1 MPASTASHIRRQRP
15 DTADFL
21 AGGGEMGALARR
33 LDWAATPLGPVSGWP
48 QSLRTA
54 ASILLNS
61 RHPMFLTWGPDLAIV
76 YNDAYAQVL
85 GERHPAA
92 LGRPFRDI
100 WPEVWDDL
108 TPMIATALSGQ
119 ATWSE
124 DMPFILTRHGYPEET
139 WFTFS
144 YSPIR
149 DESGG
154 VGGMFCACSETTAKV
169 LLERRL
175 NFQLRL
181 SERQR
186 GAHTAH
192 DVVAIAAQM
201 LGEALGLDR
210 TSFSEVDAE
219 TGAVRPP
226 EAWVHGAL
234 RYPVGRFRLSDFGP
248 EVEADARA
256 GRPTRIDDTDTD
268 PRTGA
273 EIYRRVGVRAFLGVS
288 LIKQGVLVAT
298 LSAQMTRPRHW
309 SDDEQALLSA
319 VLEQT
324 WSALQA
330 ARAEAALRE
339 SERRLRDVQA
349 AGQIGSADWDL
360 DSGWVHRSPEYLAIQ
375 GLPADSAPLIA
386 DPNDEWLMRV
396 HPEDRDEV
404 AAHFRDAAARA
415 GDFEREYRI
424 VRADTGEVRWVLNRG
439 RVEADDTG
447 HPIRLLSVQT
457 DITARKR
464 EDLRRGLLVNE
475 LNHRVKNTL
484 ATVQSIAAQTLRNA
498 ASPEAAAR
506 DLENRLMALSRAHDV
521 LTREVWEGAR
531 LSEIVAGAVGP
542 YAPPGR
548 CDVRGPDVWLSPPQA
563 LALAMALHELA
574 VNAAKYGALVGAQG
588 RVDIHWRRLPL
599 RPGPGGLEAAGP
611 AADATRTLR
620 LVWTETGGPPVA
632 APTRRGFG
640 ARLLERGLGRD
651 LGGEVHLDYQP
662 EGVVCRIEAALAPDD
677 RDRD

>member
-1 MPASTASHIRRQRP
+1 MPASSASHMGRQRP

-21 AGGGEMGALARR
+21 AGGGEMGARARR

-61 RHPMFLTWGPDLAIV
+61 RHPMFLAWGPDLAIV

-186 GAHTAH
+186 GAQTAH
-192 DVVAIAAQM
+192 DVVAIAAHM

-219 TGAVRPP
+219 TGAIRPP
-226 EAWVHGAL
+226 EDWVHGAL

-273 EIYRRVGVRAFLGVS
+273 PIYRQVGVRAFLGVS

-324 WSALQA
+324 WSAVEA
-330 ARAEAALRE
+330 ARSEAALRQ
-339 SERRLRDVQA
+339 SEQRLRDVQA
-349 AGQIGSADWDL
+349 AGQIGSFDL
-360 DSGWVHRSPEYLAIQ
+360 DLRSGRVHRSAEYLAIQ
-375 GLPADSAPLIA
+375 GLPAESPTEAVFPTD
-386 DPNDEWLMRV
+386 WLSRV
-396 HPEDRDEV
+396 PPEDRDEL
-404 AAHFRDAAARA
+404 AAHFREAVARP
-415 GDFEREYRI
+415 GTFEREYRI
-424 VRADTGEVRWVLNRG
+424 VRADTGEVRWVSSRG
-439 RVEADDTG
+439 RVEADAQGRPT
-447 HPIRLLSVQT
+447 RLLSVQT
-457 DITARKR
+457 DITERKR
-464 EDLRRGLLVNE
+464 EDVRRLLLVNE

-484 ATVQSIAAQTLRNA
+484 ATVQSIAAQTLRAA
-498 ASPEAAAR
+498 ASPQAAAA
-506 DLENRLMALSRAHDV
+506 DLEDRLMALSRAHDV

-574 VNAAKYGALVGAQG
+574 VNAAKYGALVGEQG
-588 RVDIHWRRLPL
+588 RVDIRWRRLPL
-599 RPGPGGLEAAGP
+599 RRGPGKS
-611 AADATRTLR
+611 
-620 LVWTETGGPPVA
+620 
-632 APTRRGFG
+632 
-640 ARLLERGLGRD
+640 
-651 LGGEVHLDYQP
+651 
-662 EGVVCRIEAALAPDD
+662 VV
-677 RDRD
+677 